1 MRSTASAHRD
11 REVLD
16 LWERGVGLDRWRR
29 DDALLAD
36 HAPRGLGARNAA
48 LLALRNTLF
57 DRVWPLKSSCP
68 ACETDCAFEIDS
80 VALAEGLRLPGEAAG
95 SSEWA
100 SFDWDGRALTA
111 RAPTVDDLTA
121 IARMPDG
128 KGAVRALL
136 GRCIGGDLDIAAVD
150 DAAIDELGQRL
161 ERLDPAALVAFQL
174 DCPACRHEWSAMLD
188 VGEALW
194 LELQRSAERTLA
206 DVDALAR
213 TYGWTEA
220 EVMELSPARRAAYLQ
235 LVGGV

>member
-1 MRSTASAHRD
+1 MCSTASTHLD

-48 LLALRNTLF
+48 LLALRNSLF

-68 ACETDCAFEIDS
+68 ACETDCAFEVDS
-80 VALAEGLRLPGEAAG
+80 VVLAECLRLPGEP
-95 SSEWA
+95 SM
-100 SFDWDGRALTA
+100 SFEWDGRSLTA
-111 RAPTVDDLTA
+111 RAPTIDDLTA
-121 IARMPDG
+121 ISRATDPA
-128 KGAVRALL
+128 GAARALL
-136 GRCIGGDLDIAAVD
+136 ARCIGGDLDLAAVD

-161 ERLDPAALVAFQL
+161 ERLDPGALVSFQL
-174 DCPACRHEWSAMLD
+174 DCPACRHEWPAVLD

-206 DVDALAR
+206 DVDTLAR
-213 TYGWTEA
+213 AYGWTEA
-220 EVMELSPARRAAYLQ
+220 EVMELSPTRRAAYLQ

>member
-1 MRSTASAHRD
+1 MRSTASPHHD
-11 REVLD
+11 REVLN

-36 HAPRGLGARNAA
+36 GSPRGLGARNAA

-68 ACETDCAFEIDS
+68 ACETDCAFEVDS
-80 VALAEGLRLPGEAAG
+80 VALAGCLRLPDDAAR
-95 SSEWA
+95 SFEWG
-100 SFDWDGRALTA
+100 GRALAA

-121 IARMPDG
+121 ISRTADRA
-128 KGAVRALL
+128 GAVRALL
-136 GRCIGGDLDIAAVD
+136 ERCIVDDLDLAAVD

-161 ERLDPAALVAFQL
+161 ERLDPGALVTFQL
-174 DCPACRHEWSAMLD
+174 DCPACRHQWSAVLD

-213 TYGWTEA
+213 AYGWTEA
-220 EVMELSPARRAAYLQ
+220 EVMQLSPTRRAAYLQ